1 MLEPQSAP
9 QLRRARRNLA
19 AARVDVGRVLV
30 VDDSPVFR
38 QIAHS
43 VLSATTRLR
52 PFGEAGSSPGTVV
65 VLMSADSD
73 ALEEAD
79 RSAPAVA
86 VLDKPTCSRR
96 RSTRSGCSTGPT
108 AATRGLPAS
117 PPGGGPPA
125 FRLSHG
131 DGD

>member
-1 MLEPQSAP
+1 
-9 QLRRARRNLA
+9 
-19 AARVDVGRVLV
+19 

-86 VLDKPTCSRR
+86 VLD
-96 RSTRSGCSTGPT
+96 CSTGPT